1 MKLTENQ
8 IELIANYTDERYI
21 DRAKLIT
28 YLESHKTVEKAVFAA
43 CSKVAPSKRLLEA
56 NERGYTVIAKTAKT
70 ITIQRDTAT
79 LDPNFK
85 PEWIAGGF
93 AGHCT
98 NQDEQTYTYERNP
111 EGEKVRCYWSE
122 RLGCYTTGGDQSIR
136 IRRGRHE
143 FYDYNF

>member
-56 NERGYTVIAKTAKT
+56 NERGYDDLAEYNPVE
-70 ITIQRDTAT
+70 R
-79 LDPNFK
+79 
-85 PEWIAGGF
+85 
-93 AGHCT
+93 
-98 NQDEQTYTYERNP
+98 QTF
-111 EGEKVRCYWSE
+111 
-122 RLGCYTTGGDQSIR
+122 
-136 IRRGRHE
+136 IRRIP
-143 FYDYNF
+143 FYFYIPSDLKRAWPSGHPVREALSESLDLYSRRTRDRIQ

>member
-56 NERGYTVIAKTAKT
+56 NERGYDDLAEYNPVE
-70 ITIQRDTAT
+70 R
-79 LDPNFK
+79 
-85 PEWIAGGF
+85 
-93 AGHCT
+93 
-98 NQDEQTYTYERNP
+98 QTF
-111 EGEKVRCYWSE
+111 
-122 RLGCYTTGGDQSIR
+122 
-136 IRRGRHE
+136 IRRIP
-143 FYDYNF
+143 FYFYIPSDLKRGGEDDVGLCESIVDSAENLLAVVADNFHASYAPAERIEVAGNPPRICVGHLPYQ